1 MMRGFPLLFHRTR
14 SLRAIRLYVGAQ
26 AVCAV
31 TLGARVERMHVGRIA
46 GTRRCDIAG
55 FDTLPLFS
63 KLIICLVGKT
73 IKAKTATAVDDR
85 REQARARALAGA
97 GAPSQHEADR
107 LLRLASEEAERII
120 GERWAAVSRLASLLE
135 RRKPISADRIA
146 RIVYR
151 PGRSRAA
158 GDALPTGGW
167 SGFQRE
173 LAEARDILVRAF
185 EVSRTFATRAFTGK
199 RTGKGAADT
208 L

>member
-1 MMRGFPLLFHRTR
+1 MRGIPLLFHRRR

-31 TLGARVERMHVGRIA
+31 MLGARVERMQVGRIA
-46 GTRRCDIAG
+46 GTRRCDISG

-73 IKAKTATAVDDR
+73 IKAKTSTAVDDY
-85 REQARARALAGA
+85 RELTRARALAAA
-97 GAPSQHEADR
+97 GSPSQHEADR
-107 LLRLASEEAERII
+107 LLRLATQEADRII
-120 GERWAAVSRLASLLE
+120 GERWAAVCRLASLLE
-135 RRKPISADRIA
+135 RRKPLSADRIA

-158 GDALPTGGW
+158 ADAQTGVW
-167 SGFQRE
+167 SDLQRE
-173 LAEARDILVRAF
+173 FAEARDILVNAFGVSRAF
-185 EVSRTFATRAFTGK
+185 VTRAFAGK